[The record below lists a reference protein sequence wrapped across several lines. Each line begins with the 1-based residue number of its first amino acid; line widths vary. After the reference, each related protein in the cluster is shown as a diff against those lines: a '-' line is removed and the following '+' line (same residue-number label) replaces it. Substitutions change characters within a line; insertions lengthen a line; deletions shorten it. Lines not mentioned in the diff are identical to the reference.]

1 VIPGTVPARRVA
13 SAGRVISSPHHIMTD
28 GKRPGGLTALA
39 IINFVFAAF
48 GALGALGLIAMIA
61 LASSSAMQDSEES
74 RAVVDAAKESGGI
87 FLVSIVLTVLQSVLL
102 LLSGI
107 GYLQQKRFL
116 GRTLG
121 IVYALLAIGF
131 AVLAAMAMPEEIGG
145 GFALGTIV
153 GLVYP
158 VLTLLLLNVTFKH
171 DFIR

>member
-1 VIPGTVPARRVA
+1 
-13 SAGRVISSPHHIMTD
+13 
-28 GKRPGGLTALA
+28 
-39 IINFVFAAF
+39 
-48 GALGALGLIAMIA
+48 
-61 LASSSAMQDSEES
+61 
-74 RAVVDAAKESGGI
+74 
-87 FLVSIVLTVLQSVLL
+87 VSIVLTVLQSVLL